1 MCHVSFL
8 NKFGTQF
15 SPLNMGVRGFMN
27 TERTI
32 YIEALKYASERDSFT
47 IQELFERLQ
56 LSEDQKHRLA
66 VQISNKEIFFHTHVN
81 YLKSYREGKNISLSM
96 SVEDEFRLL
105 EYTELIETRAS
116 SKQATY
122 FATAALAISIVATIS
137 SVVFSYSS
145 SKSEINYPVDLK
157 AEIKNIS
164 KETRNLVEELRR
176 ENSSNKKIKLD

>member
-1 MCHVSFL
+1 
-8 NKFGTQF
+8 
-15 SPLNMGVRGFMN
+15 MN

-32 YIEALKYASERDSFT
+32 YVEALKYASERDSFT

-56 LSEDQKHRLA
+56 PSENQKHRLA

-81 YLKSYREGKNISLSM
+81 FWKGYQEGKEIGLSM

-105 EYTELIETRAS
+105 EYTELIEARVS

-122 FATAALAISIVATIS
+122 FATAALVISIVATIS
-137 SVVFSYSS
+137 SIAFSYISS
-145 SKSEINYPVDLK
+145 TSEINYPADLK

-164 KETRNLVEELRR
+164 SETRNIVEELRR
-176 ENSSNKKIKLD
+176 KEPSSN